1 MYNSINNEVGKD
13 FSLVLAGNKFD
24 IVNQE
29 EVRDR
34 YGKSLGGPFYSFI
47 WESNKDRIDN
57 YFEEL
62 VKKY

>member
-34 YGKSLGGPFYSFI
+34 YGKSLGAHFTLLSGKVTKI
-47 WESNKDRIDN
+47 GLIIILKN
-57 YFEEL
+57 
-62 VKKY
+62 